1 MRGPLF
7 IAKGAEPRVHT
18 PRIPCMF
25 LQTSYGVMKH
35 SEANRP
41 YSQST
46 EDWNGSTFRRQ
57 IPRGRCDE
65 RAYQGRPIR
74 LGRSPLVKEGQ

>member
-41 YSQST
+41 YSQIT
-46 EDWNGSTFRRQ
+46 EDCDGSTFRRQ

-65 RAYQGRPIR
+65 RAYRWPANVAAAD
-74 LGRSPLVKEGQ
+74 PLVKEGQ